1 MTFSWLA
8 CYLSALF
15 GLEQRVSEGI
25 ALQTLSRFLKVLGPG
40 LLYAGAAIG
49 VSHIVQSTRAGAS
62 YGFQLV
68 WVVIIANLLK
78 YPFFELGP
86 RFAAVTG
93 KSLLEGYESLGRWAL
108 PLFLLMT
115 IASMFITIAA
125 ITLVT
130 AGIAQSV
137 LGLPYSTVLWCFVTL
152 SVGVLILLS
161 GRYAVLDRITKL
173 VVLLL
178 SVTTLTAVFLVLSK
192 QSHLN
197 FNHHNSFAFHNKD
210 DLFFLLA
217 FMGWMPAPIE
227 ISVWHS
233 LWTLE
238 NKKLK
243 KSKIPLKEVLTDFN
257 IGFWG
262 TIVLA
267 LAFVCLGA
275 CLMYQSG
282 LRFSAQAIPFSEQFI
297 SLYTKSIGAWTYPIV
312 AFSALATMVSTML
325 TCLDAYPRVTAN
337 ALSLCL
343 GQWVERQHSR
353 SSSLLLTYHFWM
365 GVIVLGSGF
374 ILLFLANNMKA
385 LVDFAT
391 FIAFLF
397 APILAGMNLL
407 CARKHQQKWKELA
420 RPFWL
425 RALSHVGMV
434 YLVGFSL
441 YFILIQFISLK

>member
-1 MTFSWLA
+1 M
-8 CYLSALF
+8 
-15 GLEQRVSEGI
+15 
-25 ALQTLSRFLKVLGPG
+25 KVLGPG

-86 RFAAVTG
+86 RYAAVTG

-115 IASMFITIAA
+115 LASMFIPIAA

-130 AGIAQSV
+130 AGIAQSIFN
-137 LGLPYSTVLWCFVTL
+137 LPYSTVVWCFVTL
-152 SVGVLILLS
+152 GVSVLILLS
-161 GRYAVLDRITKL
+161 GRYAVLDRITKF

-178 SVTTLTAVFLVLSK
+178 SITTLTAVFLVLSK
-192 QSHLN
+192 QSNLN
-197 FNHHNSFAFHNKD
+197 FTHHNQFAFHNKD

-243 KSKIPLKEVLTDFN
+243 ADKISLKEVLTDFN
-257 IGFWG
+257 VGFWG

-275 CLMYQSG
+275 CLMYPTG
-282 LRFSAQAIPFSEQFI
+282 IRFSAQAIPFSEQFI
-297 SLYTKSIGAWTYPIV
+297 GLYTKSIGSWTYPIV
-312 AFSALATMVSTML
+312 AFSALATMFSTML
-325 TCLDAYPRVTAN
+325 TCLDAYPRVTARAMN
-337 ALSLCL
+337 LWI
-343 GQWVERQHSR
+343 GDWVERKENR
-353 SSSLLLTYHFWM
+353 SASLLMTYRFWM
-365 GVIVLGSGF
+365 GAIVLGSGF
-374 ILLFLANNMKA
+374 ILLFLANNMKT

-397 APILAGMNLL
+397 APVLAGMNLM
-407 CARKHQQKWKELA
+407 CAHKHRLQWEQLT

-425 RALSHVGMV
+425 IALSHVGMV

-441 YFILIQFISLK
+441 YFILIQFISL

>member
-1 MTFSWLA
+1 M
-8 CYLSALF
+8 
-15 GLEQRVSEGI
+15 
-25 ALQTLSRFLKVLGPG
+25 QTLNRFLRVLGPG

-68 WVVIIANLLK
+68 WVIILANLLK

-115 IASMFITIAA
+115 MASMFITIAA

-130 AGIAQSV
+130 AGIFQSIFN
-137 LGLPYSTVLWCFVTL
+137 LPYSTVVWCFVTL
-152 SVGVLILLS
+152 GVSVSILLN
-161 GRYAVLDRITKL
+161 GHYAVLDRITKF

-178 SVTTLTAVFLVLSK
+178 SLTTLTAVILVFSK
-192 QSHLN
+192 QSN
-197 FNHHNSFAFHNKD
+197 FDFKHSNQFVFHNKD

-243 KSKIPLKEVLTDFN
+243 NDKISLKEVLTDFN
-257 IGFWG
+257 VGFWG
-262 TIVLA
+262 TIILA
-267 LAFVCLGA
+267 LAFVSLGA
-275 CLMYQSG
+275 CLMYPTG
-282 LRFSAQAIPFSEQFI
+282 IRFSPQAIPFSEQFI
-297 SLYTKSIGAWTYPIV
+297 GLYTKSIGDWTYPIV
-312 AFSALATMVSTML
+312 AFSALATMFSTML
-325 TCLDAYPRVTAN
+325 TCLDAYPRVTASAMN
-337 ALSLCL
+337 LWIGKWLE
-343 GQWVERQHSR
+343 QQENR
-353 SSSLLLTYHFWM
+353 SASLLLTYRFWM

-374 ILLFLANNMKA
+374 NLLFLTNNMKT

-391 FIAFLF
+391 FVAFIF
-397 APILAGMNLL
+397 APVLAGMNLM
-407 CARKHQQKWKELA
+407 CAHKHRLKWQQLT

-425 RALSHVGMV
+425 VALSHVGMV

-441 YFILIQFISLK
+441 YFILIQFITL